1 MQLGGR
7 SEASIGGAAGMPA
20 GGWCAVRLASRVTPV
35 LAAGILAAL
44 VLAALASRGQLG
56 AGRAP
61 ATHSQRARLMLPA
74 PLGAAASVRIGASEH
89 SFWPTRHG
97 GALLTA
103 GGGISSRFT
112 RAGATLR
119 VGSASV
125 RFSLA
130 AVGRGGRLTSVAEVA
145 PTRTGGRVEF
155 RRGAI
160 TELYQNGP
168 FGLEQA
174 FTLRRAPTAAGR
186 APVVLAL
193 ELGGSLRARRAGPE
207 VLLQTRGG
215 ATALRYGQLSV
226 EDASGRRL
234 PASIHLRGGALRLQI
249 DDRRARY
256 PLRIDPFFQQGPKLI
271 ASGESGKATF
281 GEIVSLSADGNTAL
295 IGGPNDANGTGA
307 AWVFVRSGSTWEQ
320 QGGTLTGSGE
330 IGKGHFGNGAALS
343 ADGNTAVISGGGD
356 NGEVGA
362 AWVFTRNEGSW
373 EQQGPKLTGGEESGA
388 GHFGFRV
395 AVSGDGDTALVGGP
409 LDASGS
415 GAAWVF
421 TRNESSWEQQGP
433 KLTGGEESG
442 AGEFGVSVA
451 LSADGR
457 TALIGGGGDN
467 GEIGAAWVFTRNES
481 SWGQQGPKLTG
492 AEEVGKAHFGFR
504 VALSADGN
512 TALVGG
518 GSDSS
523 ELGAAWAFTRSESTW
538 TQQGSKLTAGG
549 ETGKAHFGY
558 SVALSADGNTALIGG
573 LADNAQ
579 AGAAWLFGRSES
591 TWTQQGSKLTASGE
605 TGKALFGYSVALSAD
620 ATTGLIGGPND
631 NSEVG
636 AAWAFVAGPNPP
648 PSVSSVTPSTG
659 PSTGGTKVTIRGT
672 GFVPGA
678 TVAIGSPAS
687 SVKVVSETEL
697 TAVTTATAPGS
708 DEVVVSDANGTS
720 TGGPSYTYTPP
731 PPPKVTS
738 IEPASGPSTGGTK
751 VTIKGTGFVAGATVT
766 IGNGATSVKVAT
778 ATKITA
784 VTSATE
790 LGSYEVVVSD
800 ANGTSTGGPS
810 YTYVPPAPP
819 TVTSVEP
826 ASGSSAGGTKL
837 IVKGTGFLAG
847 AAVTIGHAA
856 TAVKVA
862 TPTKIT
868 AVTTATEAGSY
879 EVVVSDANGTSTDGP
894 LYNYL
899 APLQPKVSTV
909 SPKTGPAAGGTSV
922 TITGTDLTSG
932 STPVVDFGSTEA
944 SEVTVISGKQIVAVA
959 PPVLLA
965 GTVDITVTTAGGTS
979 ATITKDRFT
988 YTLE

>member
-1 MQLGGR
+1 
-7 SEASIGGAAGMPA
+7 MPR
-20 GGWCAVRLASRVTPV
+20 GGWGALRLSARVTPA
-35 LAAGILAAL
+35 LAAAILAAL
-44 VLAALASRGQLG
+44 VLAALVSRGELG
-56 AGRAP
+56 AGRTP
-61 ATHSQRARLMLPA
+61 ATHSQRAPLMLPA

-97 GALLTA
+97 GALRTA
-103 GGGISSRFT
+103 GGGISSTFT
-112 RAGATLR
+112 RSGATLS

-130 AVGRGGRLTSVAEVA
+130 AVGRGRRLTSVKEVA
-145 PTRTGGRVEF
+145 PTRAGSRVEF

-160 TELYQNGP
+160 TERYQNGP

-174 FTLRRAPTAAGR
+174 FTLRRAPAAAGR
-186 APVVLAL
+186 APLVLAL
-193 ELGGSLRARRAGPE
+193 ELGGSLRARQAGSE
-207 VLLQTRGG
+207 VLLTRGV
-215 ATALRYGQLSV
+215 TALRYGQLSV

-234 PASIHLRGGALRLQI
+234 PASVHLRGGALQLQI
-249 DDRRARY
+249 DDRGARY
-256 PLRIDPFFQQGPKLI
+256 PIRIDPFFQQGPKLT

-281 GEIVSLSADGNTAL
+281 GEIVALSSDGNTAL

-320 QGGTLTGSGE
+320 QGAKLTGSGE

-395 AVSGDGDTALVGGP
+395 AVSADGDTALVGGP
-409 LDASGS
+409 LDASGT
-415 GAAWVF
+415 GGAWVF

-433 KLTGGEESG
+433 KLIGGEESG

-451 LSADGR
+451 LSADGS
-457 TALIGGGGDN
+457 TALIGGGSDN
-467 GEIGAAWVFTRNES
+467 GEVGAAWVFARNES
-481 SWGQQGPKLTG
+481 SWEQQGSKLTG

-504 VALSADGN
+504 VALSADGS
-512 TALVGG
+512 TALIGG
-518 GSDSS
+518 GGDNG
-523 ELGAAWAFTRSESTW
+523 EIGAAWAFTRSESTW
-538 TQQGSKLTAGG
+538 TQQGSKLTASG

-558 SVALSADGNTALIGG
+558 SLALSGDGNTALIGG
-573 LADNAQ
+573 LADNSQ
-579 AGAAWLFGRSES
+579 AGATWVFDRSGS
-591 TWTQQGSKLTASGE
+591 TWTQQGPKLTASDE
-605 TGKALFGYSVALSAD
+605 TGKALFGYSVALSGD
-620 ATTGLIGGPND
+620 ATTGLVGGPND

-648 PSVSSVTPSTG
+648 PSVSSVTPSSG

-672 GFVPGA
+672 GFVAGA
-678 TVAIGSPAS
+678 TVTIGSAAS
-687 SVKVVSETEL
+687 SVKVVSQTEV
-697 TAVTTATAPGS
+697 TALTTATALGS
-708 DEVVVSDANGTS
+708 YEVVVSDANGTS

-731 PPPKVTS
+731 PPPKVTT

-766 IGNGATSVKVAT
+766 IGNAATSVKVAT

-847 AAVTIGHAA
+847 AAVTVGHAA

-862 TPTKIT
+862 SPTKIT
-868 AVTTATEAGSY
+868 AVTTATESGSY
-879 EVVVSDANGTSTDGP
+879 EVVVSDANGTSTGGP
-894 LYNYL
+894 LYTYL
-899 APLQPKVSTV
+899 APLQPKVNTV

-932 STPVVDFGSTEA
+932 STPAVNFGSTEA
-944 SEVTVISGKQIVAVA
+944 SEVTVLSGKQIVAVS

-979 ATITKDRFT
+979 AAIAKDRFT